1 MMKKENYYL
10 FVSYSII
17 LIFINYIIYKGLLSN
32 YAYRG
37 ADFSDLQWSPSVL
50 FFQGIDVY
58 DAFYSGSL
66 KQLINLSGFP
76 NYSTGS
82 IYLHLPLAKIN
93 FEQAKIFWLI
103 LFNFLMMLNYLILK
117 NYSKIKEIKI
127 FFIFLILIISK
138 PYIWLLSSGQFSI
151 ISISSFII
159 YFFYIKRTR
168 LIALYLISIKYSFA
182 PFVFFYSL
190 FKNKEKNYTILI
202 VLISIFFVFHY
213 SYYFDSNFFNNLLA
227 PIYIGKLTSASGV
240 ADLQTI
246 IGNHPK
252 NDFVRYFILLILSL
266 LTFIFFYKI
275 TKRDLTFDISICCLL
290 TLMFFKHLYYD
301 YVLLIPLIIFCL
313 DKKKIVLRAVVIFI
327 VLYFWFFYINSFTI
341 LHLYSKV
348 FVIFNFFLLLLAL
361 ITLVLFNLNSKGKIL
376 LKKFKNILH

>member
-1 MMKKENYYL
+1 MKKENYYL
-10 FVSYSII
+10 FASYSII

-32 YAYRG
+32 YVYRS
-37 ADFSDLQWSPSVL
+37 ANFSDLQWSPSVL

-58 DAFYSGSL
+58 GAFYSDSL

-103 LFNFLMMLNYLILK
+103 LFSLLMMLNYLILK

-127 FFIFLILIISK
+127 FFVFLILIISK
-138 PYIWLLSSGQFSI
+138 PYIWLLSTGQFSI

-190 FKNKEKNYTILI
+190 FINKEKNYTILI

-213 SYYFDSNFFNNLLA
+213 SYYFDSNFFNNLIA

-240 ADLQTI
+240 ADLQTLL
-246 IGNHPK
+246 GNHPK
-252 NDFVRYFILLILSL
+252 NDFVR
-266 LTFIFFYKI
+266 
-275 TKRDLTFDISICCLL
+275 
-290 TLMFFKHLYYD
+290 
-301 YVLLIPLIIFCL
+301 
-313 DKKKIVLRAVVIFI
+313 
-327 VLYFWFFYINSFTI
+327 
-341 LHLYSKV
+341 
-348 FVIFNFFLLLLAL
+348 
-361 ITLVLFNLNSKGKIL
+361 
-376 LKKFKNILH
+376 

>member
-1 MMKKENYYL
+1 MKKENYYL
-10 FVSYSII
+10 FASYSII

-32 YAYRG
+32 YVYRS
-37 ADFSDLQWSPSVL
+37 ANFSDLQWSPSVL

-58 DAFYSGSL
+58 GAFYSDSL

-103 LFNFLMMLNYLILK
+103 LFSLLMMLNYLILK

-127 FFIFLILIISK
+127 FFVFLILIISK
-138 PYIWLLSSGQFSI
+138 PYIWLLSTGQFSI

-190 FKNKEKNYTILI
+190 FINKEKNYTILI

-213 SYYFDSNFFNNLLA
+213 SYYFDSNFFNNLIA

-240 ADLQTI
+240 SDLQTLL
-246 IGNHPK
+246 GNHPK

-275 TKRDLTFDISICCLL
+275 TKRDLTFDISICSLL

-301 YVLLIPLIIFCL
+301 YVLLMPLIFFCL

-341 LHLYSKV
+341 VHLYSKV
-348 FVIFNFFLLLLAL
+348 FIILNFLLLLLAL

-376 LKKFKNILH
+376 LKKFKNIHH